1 MAKTRRFY
9 HGLFNKKNLFFIF
22 LYICIKVKTQL
33 LRYMIAFKSLFSNK
47 GHFVLFY
54 SKMNVTRE
62 RLDARIQSK
71 INRGKSTT
79 SPPIIINASV
89 ELPVRNT
96 SEPEIFIPNSTTMTS
111 TISLPSPASDDA
123 PQSATPW
130 GWITVGIIASLCVCF
145 LGKQINL

>member
-22 LYICIKVKTQL
+22 LYIYIKVKTQL
-33 LRYMIAFKSLFSNK
+33 LQYMIAFKLLFSNK
-47 GHFVLFY
+47 GYFVLFY

-89 ELPVRNT
+89 ELPVWNT
-96 SEPEIFIPNSTTMTS
+96 SEPEISIPNSTTMTS